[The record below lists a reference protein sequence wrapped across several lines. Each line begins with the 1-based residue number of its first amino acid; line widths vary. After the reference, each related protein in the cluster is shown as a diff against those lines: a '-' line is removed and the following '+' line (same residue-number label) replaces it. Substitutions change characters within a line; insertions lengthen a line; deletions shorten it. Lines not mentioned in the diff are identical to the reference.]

1 VIANYLIW
9 RAVKDSFPYLD
20 QEARDIQQ
28 RYNQVIKGTKQQAPR
43 WETCVKEV
51 AGFSNS
57 QLYFQEGSLSNA
69 IGSMYARTYFPLENK
84 KIADEIEQNI
94 RSEFRI
100 ILDESEWM
108 DKETRIKAH
117 QKAEMINSYM
127 AYAEQILD
135 DNLINQF
142 YQDLELKDSSYIKN
156 YFTLKRFIS
165 KYYVQGLREKV
176 DKESWKTHGGA
187 AVVNAFY
194 NPEENSIIFPAGFLA
209 GTFFQADRPAYMNY
223 GTIGLVIGH
232 EITHGFDDQGS
243 QKDGEG
249 NLINWWSPVSKKQYV
264 HKTQCIIDQYSN
276 FTLDIDGEEMN
287 VNGVNT
293 QGENVADN
301 GGLKQAIRAYRRMI
315 EKHGSEPTLPGLPYT
330 QDQLFWLS
338 SASIWCSKKRPAKL
352 KNQVLTDPHS
362 PARFRING
370 PFKNRPEFAKAW
382 DCPIG
387 SPMNPV
393 RKCEVW

>member
-1 VIANYLIW
+1 
-9 RAVKDSFPYLD
+9 
-20 QEARDIQQ
+20 
-28 RYNQVIKGTKQQAPR
+28 
-43 WETCVKEV
+43 
-51 AGFSNS
+51 
-57 QLYFQEGSLSNA
+57 
-69 IGSMYARTYFPLENK
+69 
-84 KIADEIEQNI
+84 
-94 RSEFRI
+94 
-100 ILDESEWM
+100 
-108 DKETRIKAH
+108 
-117 QKAEMINSYM
+117 
-127 AYAEQILD
+127 
-135 DNLINQF
+135 
-142 YQDLELKDSSYIKN
+142 
-156 YFTLKRFIS
+156 
-165 KYYVQGLREKV
+165 
-176 DKESWKTHGGA
+176 
-187 AVVNAFY
+187 VNAFY